1 MKTTKEPS
9 PAPPA
14 PASGATKPTK
24 TRKFEAVGD
33 RVRVPNWPAALKD
46 PEVAETVAGMVYESY
61 DIVGESKVA
70 TYRPA

>member
-1 MKTTKEPS
+1 M
-9 PAPPA
+9 
-14 PASGATKPTK
+14 
-24 TRKFEAVGD
+24 
-33 RVRVPNWPAALKD
+33 PNWPAALKD